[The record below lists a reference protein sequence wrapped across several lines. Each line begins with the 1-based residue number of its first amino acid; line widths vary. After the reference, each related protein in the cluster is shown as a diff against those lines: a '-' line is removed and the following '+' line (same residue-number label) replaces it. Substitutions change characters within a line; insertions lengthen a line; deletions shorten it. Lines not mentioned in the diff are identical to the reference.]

1 MRHVDRS
8 GQAHVRGSLGRR
20 SIQLSN
26 EPSAAR
32 FWADHSSRAPAAVTA
47 GSPGRDSQPFPSQLP
62 DLSRARASKTVGALA
77 ELGRERAWGRISQ
90 HEYEVRSAI
99 LLAPPTLVSREAEGD
114 LRRLSR
120 DQLESVRL
128 VLASIGAPQT
138 AAAHVRSLEDR
149 PPWLWIRS
157 GAWRIVYRRSHGE
170 ERADCWVVA
179 RILDE
184 GDLDAAAR
192 AM

>member
-1 MRHVDRS
+1 
-8 GQAHVRGSLGRR
+8 
-20 SIQLSN
+20 
-26 EPSAAR
+26 
-32 FWADHSSRAPAAVTA
+32 VTA
-47 GSPGRDSQPFPSQLP
+47 GSSGRDSERFPSRLP
-62 DLSRARASKTVGALA
+62 DQSRARASDTVGALA
-77 ELGRERAWGRISQ
+77 ELGRQRAWGRISQ

-99 LLAPPTLVSREAEGD
+99 LLAPPTLISREAEGD

-128 VLASIGAPQT
+128 VLASIGAAQT
-138 AAAHVRSLEDR
+138 AAAHVRSLEER

-157 GAWRIVYRRSHGE
+157 GAWRIVYRRSHGDE
-170 ERADCWVVA
+170 PAGCWVVA
-179 RILDE
+179 RILDQ